1 MNLKYIQGDL
11 IEAALDGR
19 LNVIAHQANCF
30 CKGRRGIAPQIFGR
44 FPSLKLA
51 DDRTEIGDRD
61 KLGTITHSFCYRP
74 NIPKSNFLWGFNLYG
89 QYHFDQKSP
98 EYGTRYPA
106 LQSALE
112 SMRQMIILRKTL
124 YWNYED
130 VLNIGFPLIGC
141 GVAGGDWNI
150 VEEMIKEVFEGL
162 PNVEIYIY
170 TLDKLEGKNYE

>member
-1 MNLKYIQGDL
+1 
-11 IEAALDGR
+11 
-19 LNVIAHQANCF
+19 
-30 CKGRRGIAPQIFGR
+30 
-44 FPSLKLA
+44 
-51 DDRTEIGDRD
+51 
-61 KLGTITHSFCYRP
+61 
-74 NIPKSNFLWGFNLYG
+74 
-89 QYHFDQKSP
+89 
-98 EYGTRYPA
+98 
-106 LQSALE
+106 
-112 SMRQMIILRKTL
+112 MRQMIILRKTL